1 MERIH
6 ALSEEKLW
14 NDEAHDDHRPFGL
27 LSTLEN
33 PGMPRMKVYLQEF
46 QPMIRKIHQD

>member
-27 LSTLEN
+27 LSTLESWN
-33 PGMPRMKVYLQEF
+33 AQEESLSSGI